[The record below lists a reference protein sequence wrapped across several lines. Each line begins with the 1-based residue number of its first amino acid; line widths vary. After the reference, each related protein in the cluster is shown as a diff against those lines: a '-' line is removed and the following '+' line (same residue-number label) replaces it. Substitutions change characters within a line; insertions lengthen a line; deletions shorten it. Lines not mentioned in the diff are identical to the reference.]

1 MAKTD
6 ITYRATLDPQG
17 VKEGANAVKGEFNK
31 LNDSFEGVAAACKK
45 YNDTMAKGS
54 TGNLRKELRATLQA
68 AASLENEYRKLS
80 AAEKASA
87 QGQELR
93 AKIDELIQRGG
104 QLKDTM
110 GDVNS
115 AITRVASDTAQID
128 AAVGALGALNAVAQ
142 IGVGAFGMLGVEE
155 EKLAQV
161 QKDLMAVI
169 AIGNGLQTIQ
179 NALQKESAVMMWA
192 NAVKTSVLTAA
203 TKGDTIIQTAW
214 NVAKAVGK
222 ALLGDFTG
230 LLIVG
235 AGAFMTYKVATADS
249 AEELDNHKKSVEDDR
264 RALNELNEQTASTTG
279 ELIGKYKQLQAQWI
293 ACNGDAKRQAEMLKK
308 NESAMKDLGLSVNSL
323 VDAENVFV
331 KNTPNVEASLIKR
344 AKAMAAMN
352 QIVENE
358 KKRYEELNKAD
369 ERTYGGTKR
378 RVWKSGQ
385 EVGSDKFKEFG
396 LSWEQ
401 AKERG
406 YVKSTEFRDPM
417 YGVSSYT
424 NTLTAQGAAFLT
436 MKEGAKSAK
445 AYGDEVDRINK
456 YFDQANNKAWL
467 QYEANADAT
476 VGGTSSTTTRTSSGT
491 NRSTGGGTT
500 PIVYKEGSLGYIDN
514 ELKELK
520 NKLQQATSN
529 DSRSEIYKQISALE
543 SQRVELVFAS
553 KNGKTPM
560 EAIRELMEKDVAAKP
575 LPVPEL
581 EVDASKIKEIMKN
594 VFAYFDEYKAKVKEV
609 KQDTMFKSINNLSS
623 AFSSLG
629 EIIGG
634 VAGQMVS
641 WAAQSAASIAQMLAE
656 NAQLIISAQAVA
668 MANGAK
674 SAFALPFPFNLAA
687 WASVAA
693 TIAGI
698 FASLPKFATGGIVSG
713 SGYSGDRQLIRAN
726 SGEMV
731 ITRAQQARLWS
742 AISGGGSLGG
752 GQVTFKI
759 SGQELHGVLRNYNN
773 KINRAR

>member
-6 ITYRATLDPQG
+6 ITYRASLDPTG
-17 VKEGANAVKGEFNK
+17 VKEGANAVKGEFKK
-31 LNDSFEGVAAACKK
+31 LNDSFEGVAAACKR
-45 YNDTMAKGS
+45 YNDTMEKGS

-68 AASLENEYRKLS
+68 AASLENEWRKLS

-93 AKIDELIQRGG
+93 AKIDELIQKGG
-104 QLKDTM
+104 ELRDTM

-128 AAVGALGALNAVAQ
+128 AAVGALGAINAVAEVG
-142 IGVGAFGMLGVEE
+142 IGVFSMLGVEE
-155 EKLAQV
+155 EKLAKV

-179 NALQKESAVMMWA
+179 NALQKESALMMWA

-235 AGAFMTYKVATADS
+235 AGALASYSIATS
-249 AEELDNHKKSVEDDR
+249 GSSEELDENAKSAENAKTKNEEFYKSVADGCAKNIASLVRLTAEWKNLRTAQQKNDFLQKNRKEIEKFTGATNDLAKAFDGLVKNSGKIVDALIQIGVANAYAALIEEEAGNYVRKKLSLQTYKYKKWRAGDIANSGISQNAGLVEGEDYKYEGFGFGRKHAVMTDAGAAKATAYEMR
-264 RALNELNEQTASTTG
+264 KSQKDNLDERKKVEDNFTKKMGNLIGKMNDAQKKGNAYIPKERTAST
-279 ELIGKYKQLQAQWI
+279 Y
-293 ACNGDAKRQAEMLKK
+293 
-308 NESAMKDLGLSVNSL
+308 S
-323 VDAENVFV
+323 
-331 KNTPNVEASLIKR
+331 
-344 AKAMAAMN
+344 
-352 QIVENE
+352 
-358 KKRYEELNKAD
+358 
-369 ERTYGGTKR
+369 RTT
-378 RVWKSGQ
+378 S
-385 EVGSDKFKEFG
+385 
-396 LSWEQ
+396 
-401 AKERG
+401 
-406 YVKSTEFRDPM
+406 
-417 YGVSSYT
+417 
-424 NTLTAQGAAFLT
+424 
-436 MKEGAKSAK
+436 
-445 AYGDEVDRINK
+445 
-456 YFDQANNKAWL
+456 
-467 QYEANADAT
+467 
-476 VGGTSSTTTRTSSGT
+476 TSSSNNAKNYT
-491 NRSTGGGTT
+491 
-500 PIVYKEGSLGYIDN
+500 KGSIGYID
-514 ELKELK
+514 
-520 NKLQQATSN
+520 
-529 DSRSEIYKQISALE
+529 KQISTLNERMKSTTSDAVRIAITKQIKALE
-543 SQRVELVFAS
+543 AQKVEIQFVAE
-553 KNGKTPM
+553 NGMTMAEGIKKMLKPALEQDFELTSIEPP
-560 EAIRELMEKDVAAKP
+560 AID
-575 LPVPEL
+575 PE
-581 EVDASKIKEIMKN
+581 KIKEGMRQVAAIIK
-594 VFAYFDEYKAKVKEV
+594 AGTAEWQREIDEIKA
-609 KQDTMFKSINNLSS
+609 DTLNNAIYNLANS
-623 AFSSLG
+623 FSSLG
-629 EIIGG
+629 KIIGG

-674 SAFALPFPFNLAA
+674 SAFALPFPFSLAA

-693 TIAGI
+693 TIMGI
-698 FASLPKFATGGIVSG
+698 FASLPKFATGGIVGG
-713 SGYSGDRQLIRAN
+713 SGFSGDRQLIRAN

>member
-31 LNDSFEGVAAACKK
+31 LNDSFAGVAAACKK

-110 GDVNS
+110 VDVNS

-203 TKGDTIIQTAW
+203 TKGDTIVQTAW

-222 ALLGDFTG
+222 AMLGDFTG

-693 TIAGI
+693 TIMGI
-698 FASLPKFATGGIVSG
+698 FASLPKFATGGIVGG
-713 SGYSGDRQLIRAN
+713 SGFSGDRQLIRAN

-752 GQVTFKI
+752 QVTFKI

>member
-31 LNDSFEGVAAACKK
+31 LNDSFAGVAAACKK

-54 TGNLRKELRATLQA
+54 SGNLRKELRATLQA

-203 TKGDTIIQTAW
+203 TKGDTIVQTAW

-222 ALLGDFTG
+222 AMLGDFTG

-641 WAAQSAASIAQMLAE
+641 WAAQSAAPIAQMLAE

-693 TIAGI
+693 TIMGI
-698 FASLPKFATGGIVSG
+698 FASLPKFATGGIVGG
-713 SGYSGDRQLIRAN
+713 SGFSGDRQLIRAN

-752 GQVTFKI
+752 QVTFKI

>member
-17 VKEGANAVKGEFNK
+17 IKEGANAVKGEFKK

-142 IGVGAFGMLGVEE
+142 VGVGVFSMLGVEE
-155 EKLAQV
+155 GKLAQV

-179 NALQKESAVMMWA
+179 NALQKESALMMWA

-235 AGAFMTYKVATADS
+235 AGALATYSIATSGSSDELEENSKSAENAKKKNEEFYKSVADGCAKNIASLVRLTAEWKNLRTAQQKNEFLQKNRKEIEKFTGATNDLAKAFDGLVKNSGKIVDALIQIGVANAYAALIEEEAGNYVRKKLALQTYKYKKWNAGDNANAGIIKDAGLGEGDYKRVDFGFGRTKAVFTEAGAAKATAYEMRKSQKDN
-249 AEELDNHKKSVEDDR
+249 LDERKKVED
-264 RALNELNEQTASTTG
+264 NFTKKMGN
-279 ELIGKYKQLQAQWI
+279 LIGKMNEAQKK
-293 ACNGDAKRQAEMLKK
+293 GDAVIPREHTAAT
-308 NESAMKDLGLSVNSL
+308 SA
-323 VDAENVFV
+323 
-331 KNTPNVEASLIKR
+331 
-344 AKAMAAMN
+344 
-352 QIVENE
+352 
-358 KKRYEELNKAD
+358 
-369 ERTYGGTKR
+369 RTT
-378 RVWKSGQ
+378 S
-385 EVGSDKFKEFG
+385 
-396 LSWEQ
+396 
-401 AKERG
+401 
-406 YVKSTEFRDPM
+406 
-417 YGVSSYT
+417 
-424 NTLTAQGAAFLT
+424 
-436 MKEGAKSAK
+436 
-445 AYGDEVDRINK
+445 
-456 YFDQANNKAWL
+456 
-467 QYEANADAT
+467 
-476 VGGTSSTTTRTSSGT
+476 TSSNNAKNYT
-491 NRSTGGGTT
+491 
-500 PIVYKEGSLGYIDN
+500 KGSIGYID
-514 ELKELK
+514 
-520 NKLQQATSN
+520 
-529 DSRSEIYKQISALE
+529 KQISTLNEKLKSATSDAVRIAITKQIKALE
-543 SQRVELVFAS
+543 AQKVEIQFVAE
-553 KNGKTPM
+553 NGITMAEGIKKMLKPALEQDFELTSLEPP
-560 EAIRELMEKDVAAKP
+560 AID
-575 LPVPEL
+575 PE
-581 EVDASKIKEIMKN
+581 KIKEGMRQVADIIK
-594 VFAYFDEYKAKVKEV
+594 AGTAEWQREIDEIKA
-609 KQDTMFKSINNLSS
+609 DTLNNALNNLANS
-623 AFSSLG
+623 FSSLG
-629 EIIGG
+629 TIIGG

-687 WASVAA
+687 WATVAA

-698 FASLPKFATGGIVSG
+698 FGSLPKFATGGIVGG
-713 SGYSGDRQLIRAN
+713 SGFSGDRQLIRAN

-742 AISGGGSLGG
+742 AISGGGQLGG

-759 SGQELHGVLRNYNN
+759 SGQELYGVLSNYNSKKN
-773 KINRAR
+773 KVR

>member
-31 LNDSFEGVAAACKK
+31 LNDSFAGVAAACKK

-110 GDVNS
+110 VDVNS

-203 TKGDTIIQTAW
+203 TKGDTIVQTAW

-222 ALLGDFTG
+222 AMLGDFTG

-575 LPVPEL
+575 LPVPER

-693 TIAGI
+693 TIMGI
-698 FASLPKFATGGIVSG
+698 FASLPKFATGGIVGG
-713 SGYSGDRQLIRAN
+713 SGFSGDRQLIRAN

-752 GQVTFKI
+752 QVTFKI

>member
-31 LNDSFEGVAAACKK
+31 LNDSFEGVAAACKR

-68 AASLENEYRKLS
+68 AASLENEWRKLS

-110 GDVNS
+110 VDVNS
-115 AITRVASDTAQID
+115 AITRVASDTAKID

-142 IGVGAFGMLGVEE
+142 VGVGVFSMLGVEE
-155 EKLAQV
+155 GKLEQV

-179 NALQKESAVMMWA
+179 NALQKESALMMWL

-203 TKGDTIIQTAW
+203 TKGDTVIQTAW

-235 AGAFMTYKVATADS
+235 AGALATYSIATSGSSD
-249 AEELDNHKKSVEDDR
+249 
-264 RALNELNEQTASTTG
+264 ELNENAKSAENAKKKNEEFYKSVADGCAKNIASLVRLTAEWKNLRTAQQKNEFLQKNRKEIEKFTGATNDLAKAFDGLVKNSGKIVDALIQIGVANAYAALIEEEAGNYVRKKLALQTYKYKKWNAGDNANSGIIKEAGLG
-279 ELIGKYKQLQAQWI
+279 EGDYKRVDFGFGRTKAVFTEAGAAKATAYEMRKSQKDNLDERKKVEDNFTKKMGNLIGKMNEAQKK
-293 ACNGDAKRQAEMLKK
+293 GDAVIPREHTAET
-308 NESAMKDLGLSVNSL
+308 SA
-323 VDAENVFV
+323 
-331 KNTPNVEASLIKR
+331 
-344 AKAMAAMN
+344 
-352 QIVENE
+352 
-358 KKRYEELNKAD
+358 
-369 ERTYGGTKR
+369 RT
-378 RVWKSGQ
+378 
-385 EVGSDKFKEFG
+385 
-396 LSWEQ
+396 
-401 AKERG
+401 
-406 YVKSTEFRDPM
+406 KST
-417 YGVSSYT
+417 SSNNAKNYT
-424 NTLTAQGAAFLT
+424 
-436 MKEGAKSAK
+436 K
-445 AYGDEVDRINK
+445 
-456 YFDQANNKAWL
+456 
-467 QYEANADAT
+467 
-476 VGGTSSTTTRTSSGT
+476 
-491 NRSTGGGTT
+491 
-500 PIVYKEGSLGYIDN
+500 GSIGYID
-514 ELKELK
+514 
-520 NKLQQATSN
+520 
-529 DSRSEIYKQISALE
+529 KQISTLNERMKSTTSDAVRIAITKQIKALE
-543 SQRVELVFAS
+543 AQKVEIQFVAEKGMTMAEGIKKMLKPALEQDFELTS
-553 KNGKTPM
+553 L
-560 EAIRELMEKDVAAKP
+560 EAPAIDTE
-575 LPVPEL
+575 
-581 EVDASKIKEIMKN
+581 KIKEGMRQVADIIK
-594 VFAYFDEYKAKVKEV
+594 AGTAEWQREIDEIKA
-609 KQDTMFKSINNLSS
+609 DTLNNAIYNLSNS
-623 AFSSLG
+623 FRSLG
-629 EIIGG
+629 NIIGG

-641 WAAQSAASIAQMLAE
+641 WAAQSAASIAQMLTE

-698 FASLPKFATGGIVSG
+698 FASLPKFATGGIVGG
-713 SGYSGDRQLIRAN
+713 SGYNGDRQLIRAN

-742 AISGGGSLGG
+742 AISGGGQLGG

-759 SGQELHGVLRNYNN
+759 SGQELYGVLSNYNS
-773 KINRAR
+773 KKNRVR

>member
-6 ITYRATLDPQG
+6 ITYRASLDPKG

-68 AASLENEYRKLS
+68 AASLENEWRKLS

-93 AKIDELIQRGG
+93 AKIDELIQKGG
-104 QLKDTM
+104 ELKDTM

-128 AAVGALGALNAVAQ
+128 AAVGALGTINAVAEVG
-142 IGVGAFGMLGVEE
+142 IGVFSMLGVEE

-179 NALQKESAVMMWA
+179 NALQKESALMMWA

-235 AGAFMTYKVATADS
+235 AGALATYSIATS
-249 AEELDNHKKSVEDDR
+249 GSSE
-264 RALNELNEQTASTTG
+264 ELNENSKSAENAKKKNEEFYKSVADGCAKNIASLVRLTAEWKNLRTAQQKNEFLQKNRKEIEKFTGATNDLAKAFDGLVKNSGKIVDALIQIGLANAYAALIEEEAGNYVRKKLALQTYKYKKWRAGDIADSGISQNAGLVEGNDYKFEGFGFGRKHAVLTDAGAAKATAYEMRKSQKDNLDERKKVEGNFTKKMGNLIGKMNEAQKKGDAVIPREHTAST
-279 ELIGKYKQLQAQWI
+279 
-293 ACNGDAKRQAEMLKK
+293 
-308 NESAMKDLGLSVNSL
+308 SA
-323 VDAENVFV
+323 
-331 KNTPNVEASLIKR
+331 
-344 AKAMAAMN
+344 
-352 QIVENE
+352 
-358 KKRYEELNKAD
+358 
-369 ERTYGGTKR
+369 RTT
-378 RVWKSGQ
+378 
-385 EVGSDKFKEFG
+385 
-396 LSWEQ
+396 
-401 AKERG
+401 
-406 YVKSTEFRDPM
+406 ST
-417 YGVSSYT
+417 S
-424 NTLTAQGAAFLT
+424 
-436 MKEGAKSAK
+436 
-445 AYGDEVDRINK
+445 
-456 YFDQANNKAWL
+456 
-467 QYEANADAT
+467 
-476 VGGTSSTTTRTSSGT
+476 TSSNNAKNYT
-491 NRSTGGGTT
+491 
-500 PIVYKEGSLGYIDN
+500 KGSIGYID
-514 ELKELK
+514 
-520 NKLQQATSN
+520 
-529 DSRSEIYKQISALE
+529 KQISTLNERLKSATSDAVRIAITKQIKALE
-543 SQRVELVFAS
+543 AQKVEIQFVAEKGMTMAEGIKKMLKPALEQDFELTS
-553 KNGKTPM
+553 LEPP
-560 EAIRELMEKDVAAKP
+560 AID
-575 LPVPEL
+575 PE
-581 EVDASKIKEIMKN
+581 KIKEGMRQVADIIK
-594 VFAYFDEYKAKVKEV
+594 AGTAEWKREIDEIKA
-609 KQDTMFKSINNLSS
+609 DTLNNAIYNLANS
-623 AFSSLG
+623 FRSLG
-629 EIIGG
+629 TIIGG

-641 WAAQSAASIAQMLAE
+641 WAAQSAASIAQMLEE

-698 FASLPKFATGGIVSG
+698 FASLPKFATGGIVGG
-713 SGYSGDRQLIRAN
+713 SGYNGDRQLIRAN

-742 AISGGGSLGG
+742 AISGGGQLGG

-759 SGQELHGVLRNYNN
+759 SGQELYGVLSNYNS
-773 KINRAR
+773 KKSRVR

>member
-6 ITYRATLDPQG
+6 ITYRASLDPKG

-68 AASLENEYRKLS
+68 AASLENEWRKLS

-93 AKIDELIQRGG
+93 AKIDELIQKGG
-104 QLKDTM
+104 ELKDTM

-128 AAVGALGALNAVAQ
+128 AAVGALGTINAVAEVG
-142 IGVGAFGMLGVEE
+142 IGVFSMLGVEE

-179 NALQKESAVMMWA
+179 NALQKESALMMWA

-235 AGAFMTYKVATADS
+235 AGALATYSIATS
-249 AEELDNHKKSVEDDR
+249 GSSE
-264 RALNELNEQTASTTG
+264 ELNENSKSAENAKKKNEEFYKSVADGCAKNIASLVRLTAEWKNLRTAQQKNEFLQKNRKEIEKFTGATNDLAKAFDGLVKNSGKIVDALIQIGVANAYAALIEEEAGNYVRKKLALQTYKYKKWRAGDIADSGISQNAGLVEGNDYKFEGCGFGRKHAVLTDAGAAKATAYEMRKSQKDNLDERKKVEGNFTKKMGNLIGKMNEAQKKGDAVIPREHTAST
-279 ELIGKYKQLQAQWI
+279 
-293 ACNGDAKRQAEMLKK
+293 
-308 NESAMKDLGLSVNSL
+308 SA
-323 VDAENVFV
+323 
-331 KNTPNVEASLIKR
+331 
-344 AKAMAAMN
+344 
-352 QIVENE
+352 
-358 KKRYEELNKAD
+358 
-369 ERTYGGTKR
+369 RTT
-378 RVWKSGQ
+378 
-385 EVGSDKFKEFG
+385 
-396 LSWEQ
+396 
-401 AKERG
+401 
-406 YVKSTEFRDPM
+406 ST
-417 YGVSSYT
+417 S
-424 NTLTAQGAAFLT
+424 
-436 MKEGAKSAK
+436 
-445 AYGDEVDRINK
+445 
-456 YFDQANNKAWL
+456 
-467 QYEANADAT
+467 
-476 VGGTSSTTTRTSSGT
+476 TSSNNAKNYT
-491 NRSTGGGTT
+491 
-500 PIVYKEGSLGYIDN
+500 KGSIGYID
-514 ELKELK
+514 
-520 NKLQQATSN
+520 
-529 DSRSEIYKQISALE
+529 KQISTLNERMKSATSDAVRIDITKQIKALE
-543 SQRVELVFAS
+543 AQKVEIQFVAEKGMTMAEGIKKMLKPALEQDFELTS
-553 KNGKTPM
+553 LEPP
-560 EAIRELMEKDVAAKP
+560 AID
-575 LPVPEL
+575 PE
-581 EVDASKIKEIMKN
+581 KIKEGMRQVADIIK
-594 VFAYFDEYKAKVKEV
+594 AGTAEWKREIDEIKA
-609 KQDTMFKSINNLSS
+609 DTLNNAIYNLANS
-623 AFSSLG
+623 FRSLG
-629 EIIGG
+629 TIIGG

-641 WAAQSAASIAQMLAE
+641 WAAQSAASIAQMLEE

-698 FASLPKFATGGIVSG
+698 FASLPKFATGGIVGG
-713 SGYSGDRQLIRAN
+713 SGYNGDRQLIRAN

-742 AISGGGSLGG
+742 AISGGGQLGG

-759 SGQELHGVLRNYNN
+759 SGQELYGVLSNYNS
-773 KINRAR
+773 KKSRVR

>member
-31 LNDSFEGVAAACKK
+31 LNDSFAGVAAACKK

-203 TKGDTIIQTAW
+203 TKGDTIVQTAW

-222 ALLGDFTG
+222 AMLGDFTG

-674 SAFALPFPFNLAA
+674 AAFALPFPFNLAA

-693 TIAGI
+693 TIMGI
-698 FASLPKFATGGIVSG
+698 FASLPKFATGGIVGG
-713 SGYSGDRQLIRAN
+713 SGFSGDRQLIRAN

-752 GQVTFKI
+752 QVTFKI

>member
-6 ITYRATLDPQG
+6 ITYRASLDPQG
-17 VKEGANAVKGEFNK
+17 VKEGANAVKGEFKK

-80 AAEKASA
+80 AAEKSSA

-142 IGVGAFGMLGVEE
+142 VGVGVFSMLGVEE
-155 EKLAQV
+155 GKLEQV

-179 NALQKESAVMMWA
+179 NALQKESALMMWA

-235 AGAFMTYKVATADS
+235 AGALATYSIATS
-249 AEELDNHKKSVEDDR
+249 GSSEELDENSKSAENAKKKNEEFYKSVADGCAKNIASLVRLTAEWKNLRTAQQKNEFLQKNRKEIEKFTGATNDLAKAFDGLVKNSGKIVDALIQIGVANAYAALIEEEAGNYVRKKLALQTYKYKKWNAGDNANSGIIKNAGLGEGDYKRVDFGFGRTKAVFTEAGAAKATAYEMRKSQKDNLDERKKVED
-264 RALNELNEQTASTTG
+264 NFTKKMGN
-279 ELIGKYKQLQAQWI
+279 LIGKMNEAQKK
-293 ACNGDAKRQAEMLKK
+293 GDAVIPREHTAAT
-308 NESAMKDLGLSVNSL
+308 SA
-323 VDAENVFV
+323 
-331 KNTPNVEASLIKR
+331 
-344 AKAMAAMN
+344 
-352 QIVENE
+352 
-358 KKRYEELNKAD
+358 
-369 ERTYGGTKR
+369 RTT
-378 RVWKSGQ
+378 S
-385 EVGSDKFKEFG
+385 
-396 LSWEQ
+396 
-401 AKERG
+401 
-406 YVKSTEFRDPM
+406 
-417 YGVSSYT
+417 
-424 NTLTAQGAAFLT
+424 
-436 MKEGAKSAK
+436 
-445 AYGDEVDRINK
+445 
-456 YFDQANNKAWL
+456 
-467 QYEANADAT
+467 
-476 VGGTSSTTTRTSSGT
+476 TSSNNAKNYT
-491 NRSTGGGTT
+491 
-500 PIVYKEGSLGYIDN
+500 KGSIGYID
-514 ELKELK
+514 
-520 NKLQQATSN
+520 
-529 DSRSEIYKQISALE
+529 KQISTLNERLKSTTSDAVRIAITKQIKALE
-543 SQRVELVFAS
+543 AQKVEIQFVAEKGMTMAEGIKKMLKPALEQDFVLKS
-553 KNGKTPM
+553 IEPP
-560 EAIRELMEKDVAAKP
+560 AID
-575 LPVPEL
+575 PE
-581 EVDASKIKEIMKN
+581 KIKEGMRQVAEIIK
-594 VFAYFDEYKAKVKEV
+594 AGTAEWQREIDEIKA
-609 KQDTMFKSINNLSS
+609 DTLNNAIYNLANS
-623 AFSSLG
+623 FRSLG
-629 EIIGG
+629 TIIGG

-698 FASLPKFATGGIVSG
+698 FASLPKFATGGIVGG
-713 SGYSGDRQLIRAN
+713 SGYNGDRQLIRAN

-742 AISGGGSLGG
+742 AISGGGQLGG

-759 SGQELHGVLRNYNN
+759 SGQELYGVLSNYNS
-773 KINRAR
+773 KKSRVR

>member
-17 VKEGANAVKGEFNK
+17 IKEGANAVKGEFKK

-142 IGVGAFGMLGVEE
+142 VGVGAFSMLGVEE
-155 EKLAQV
+155 GKLAKV

-235 AGAFMTYKVATADS
+235 AGALATYSIATS
-249 AEELDNHKKSVEDDR
+249 GSSEELDENSKSAENAKKKNEEFYKSVADGCAKNIASLVRLTAEWKNLSTEQQKNEFLQKNRKEIEKFTGATNDLAKAFDGLVNNSGKIVDALIQIGVANAYAALIEEEAGNYVRKKLALQTYKYKKWNAGDNANSGIIKDAGLGEGDYKRVDFGFGRTKAVFTEAGAAKATAYEMRKSQKDNLDERKKVED
-264 RALNELNEQTASTTG
+264 NFTKKMGN
-279 ELIGKYKQLQAQWI
+279 LIGKMNEAQKK
-293 ACNGDAKRQAEMLKK
+293 GDAVIPREHTAAT
-308 NESAMKDLGLSVNSL
+308 SA
-323 VDAENVFV
+323 
-331 KNTPNVEASLIKR
+331 
-344 AKAMAAMN
+344 
-352 QIVENE
+352 
-358 KKRYEELNKAD
+358 
-369 ERTYGGTKR
+369 RTT
-378 RVWKSGQ
+378 S
-385 EVGSDKFKEFG
+385 
-396 LSWEQ
+396 
-401 AKERG
+401 
-406 YVKSTEFRDPM
+406 
-417 YGVSSYT
+417 
-424 NTLTAQGAAFLT
+424 
-436 MKEGAKSAK
+436 
-445 AYGDEVDRINK
+445 
-456 YFDQANNKAWL
+456 
-467 QYEANADAT
+467 
-476 VGGTSSTTTRTSSGT
+476 TSSNNAKNYT
-491 NRSTGGGTT
+491 
-500 PIVYKEGSLGYIDN
+500 KGSIGYID
-514 ELKELK
+514 
-520 NKLQQATSN
+520 
-529 DSRSEIYKQISALE
+529 KQISTLNERMKSATSDAVRIAITKQIKALE
-543 SQRVELVFAS
+543 AQKVEIQFVAEKGMTMAEGIKKMLKPALEQDFELT
-553 KNGKTPM
+553 KP
-560 EAIRELMEKDVAAKP
+560 EPPAID
-575 LPVPEL
+575 PE
-581 EVDASKIKEIMKN
+581 KIKEGMRQVAAIIK
-594 VFAYFDEYKAKVKEV
+594 AGTAEWQREIDEIKA
-609 KQDTMFKSINNLSS
+609 DTLNNAIYNLANS
-623 AFSSLG
+623 FSSLG
-629 EIIGG
+629 KIIGG

-641 WAAQSAASIAQMLAE
+641 WAAQSAASIAQMLTE

-687 WASVAA
+687 WATVAA

-742 AISGGGSLGG
+742 AISGGGQLGG

-759 SGQELHGVLRNYNN
+759 SGQELYGVLSNYNSKKN
-773 KINRAR
+773 KVR

>member
-6 ITYRATLDPQG
+6 ITYRASLDPQG

-31 LNDSFEGVAAACKK
+31 LNDSFAGVAAACKK

-93 AKIDELIQRGG
+93 AKIDELIQKGG
-104 QLKDTM
+104 ELRDTM

-128 AAVGALGALNAVAQ
+128 AAVGALGALNAVAEVG
-142 IGVGAFGMLGVEE
+142 IGAFAMLGVEE

-235 AGAFMTYKVATADS
+235 AGALATYSIATSGSSDELDENSKSAENAKKKNEDFYKSVADGCAKNIASLVRLTAEWKNLSTAQQKNEFLQKNRKEIEKFTGATNDLAKAFDGLVKNSGKIVDALIQIGVANAYAALIEEEAGNYVRKKLELQTYKYKKWSAGDIANSGISQNAGLGEGDYKYEDYGFGRKHAVLTEAGAAKATAYEMRKS
-249 AEELDNHKKSVEDDR
+249 QKANLDERKKVDENFNKSMR
-264 RALNELNEQTASTTG
+264 N
-279 ELIGKYKQLQAQWI
+279 LIGKMNDAQ
-293 ACNGDAKRQAEMLKK
+293 KK
-308 NESAMKDLGLSVNSL
+308 GNAYI
-323 VDAENVFV
+323 
-331 KNTPNVEASLIKR
+331 P
-344 AKAMAAMN
+344 
-352 QIVENE
+352 
-358 KKRYEELNKAD
+358 
-369 ERTYGGTKR
+369 
-378 RVWKSGQ
+378 
-385 EVGSDKFKEFG
+385 KEH
-396 LSWEQ
+396 
-401 AKERG
+401 
-406 YVKSTEFRDPM
+406 
-417 YGVSSYT
+417 
-424 NTLTAQGAAFLT
+424 
-436 MKEGAKSAK
+436 
-445 AYGDEVDRINK
+445 
-456 YFDQANNKAWL
+456 
-467 QYEANADAT
+467 
-476 VGGTSSTTTRTSSGT
+476 TSSTSSRTTSTSTSSNNAKNYT
-491 NRSTGGGTT
+491 
-500 PIVYKEGSLGYIDN
+500 EGSIGYIDKKISDLN
-514 ELKELK
+514 EKLKS
-520 NKLQQATSN
+520 ATS
-529 DSRSEIYKQISALE
+529 DAVRIDLTKQIKALE
-543 SQRVELVFAS
+543 AQKVEIKFVAE
-553 KNGKTPM
+553 KGMTM
-560 EAIRELMEKDVAAKP
+560 AQAIKKMMK
-575 LPVPEL
+575 PEL
-581 EVDASKIKEIMKN
+581 EQEFKLTGIEPPAIDPEKIKEGMRQVAAIIKGGTAEWQRDLN
-594 VFAYFDEYKAKVKEV
+594 DVKAYTLNNA
-609 KQDTMFKSINNLSS
+609 INNLAN
-623 AFSSLG
+623 AFGSLG

-641 WAAQSAASIAQMLAE
+641 WAAQSAASIAQMLAD

-693 TIAGI
+693 TIMGI
-698 FASLPKFATGGIVSG
+698 FASLPKFASGGIVAG

-742 AISGGGSLGG
+742 AISGGGSIGG

>member
-17 VKEGANAVKGEFNK
+17 IKEGANAVKGEFKK

-142 IGVGAFGMLGVEE
+142 VGVGVFSMLGVEE
-155 EKLAQV
+155 GKLEQV

-179 NALQKESAVMMWA
+179 NALQKESALMMWA

-235 AGAFMTYKVATADS
+235 AGALATYSIATS
-249 AEELDNHKKSVEDDR
+249 GSSEELDENSKSAENAKKKNEEFYKSVADGCAKNIASLVRLTAEWKNLRTAQQKNEFIQKNRKEIEKFTGATNDLAKAFDGLVKNSGKIVDALIQIGVANAYAALIEEEAGNYVRKKLALQTYKYKKWNAGDNANAGIIKDAGLGEGDYKRVDFGFGRTKAVFTEAGAAKATAYEMLKSQKDNLDERKKVED
-264 RALNELNEQTASTTG
+264 NFTKKMGN
-279 ELIGKYKQLQAQWI
+279 LIGKMNEAQKK
-293 ACNGDAKRQAEMLKK
+293 GDAVIPREHTAAT
-308 NESAMKDLGLSVNSL
+308 SA
-323 VDAENVFV
+323 
-331 KNTPNVEASLIKR
+331 
-344 AKAMAAMN
+344 
-352 QIVENE
+352 
-358 KKRYEELNKAD
+358 
-369 ERTYGGTKR
+369 RTT
-378 RVWKSGQ
+378 S
-385 EVGSDKFKEFG
+385 
-396 LSWEQ
+396 
-401 AKERG
+401 
-406 YVKSTEFRDPM
+406 
-417 YGVSSYT
+417 
-424 NTLTAQGAAFLT
+424 
-436 MKEGAKSAK
+436 
-445 AYGDEVDRINK
+445 
-456 YFDQANNKAWL
+456 
-467 QYEANADAT
+467 
-476 VGGTSSTTTRTSSGT
+476 TSSNNAKNYT
-491 NRSTGGGTT
+491 
-500 PIVYKEGSLGYIDN
+500 KGSIGYID
-514 ELKELK
+514 
-520 NKLQQATSN
+520 
-529 DSRSEIYKQISALE
+529 KQISTLNEKLKSTTSDAVRIAITKQIKALE
-543 SQRVELVFAS
+543 AQKVEIQFVAEKGMTMAEGIKKMLKPALEQDFELTS
-553 KNGKTPM
+553 LEPP
-560 EAIRELMEKDVAAKP
+560 AID
-575 LPVPEL
+575 PE
-581 EVDASKIKEIMKN
+581 KIKEGMRQVADIIK
-594 VFAYFDEYKAKVKEV
+594 AGTAEWQREIDEIKS
-609 KQDTMFKSINNLSS
+609 DTLNNAIYNLANS
-623 AFSSLG
+623 FISLG
-629 EIIGG
+629 TIIGG

-641 WAAQSAASIAQMLAE
+641 WAAQSATSIAQMLAE
-656 NAQLIISAQAVA
+656 NAQLIISAQSVA

-687 WASVAA
+687 WATVAA

-742 AISGGGSLGG
+742 AISGGGQLGG
-752 GQVTFKI
+752 GQVVFKI
-759 SGQELHGVLRNYNN
+759 SGQELYGVLSNYNSKKN
-773 KINRAR
+773 KVR

>member
-31 LNDSFEGVAAACKK
+31 LNDSFAGVAAACKK

-110 GDVNS
+110 VDVNS
-115 AITRVASDTAQID
+115 AITRVASDTAKID

-142 IGVGAFGMLGVEE
+142 IGVGAVGMLGVEE

-203 TKGDTIIQTAW
+203 TKGDTIVQTAW

-222 ALLGDFTG
+222 AMLGDFTG

-369 ERTYGGTKR
+369 ERTYGGTKH
-378 RVWKSGQ
+378 RVWKRGQ
-385 EVGSDKFKEFG
+385 EVGSEKFKEFG

-406 YVKSTEFRDPM
+406 YVKSTEFREPM
-417 YGVSSYT
+417 YGLSSYT

-436 MKEGAKSAK
+436 MKEGSKSAK

-641 WAAQSAASIAQMLAE
+641 WAAQSAASIAQLLAE

-693 TIAGI
+693 TIMSI
-698 FASLPKFATGGIVSG
+698 FASLPKFATGGIVGG
-713 SGYSGDRQLIRAN
+713 SGFSGDRQLIRAN

-742 AISGGGSLGG
+742 AISGGGPLG

>member
-31 LNDSFEGVAAACKK
+31 LNDSFAGVAAACKK

-203 TKGDTIIQTAW
+203 TKGDTIVQTAW

-222 ALLGDFTG
+222 AMLGDFTG

-476 VGGTSSTTTRTSSGT
+476 VGGTSSTTTRTSIGT

-693 TIAGI
+693 TIMGI
-698 FASLPKFATGGIVSG
+698 FASLPKFATGGIVGG
-713 SGYSGDRQLIRAN
+713 SGFSGDRQLIRAN

-752 GQVTFKI
+752 QVTFKI

>member
-17 VKEGANAVKGEFNK
+17 IKEGANAVKGEFKK

-142 IGVGAFGMLGVEE
+142 VGVGVFSMLGVEE
-155 EKLAQV
+155 GKLEQV

-179 NALQKESAVMMWA
+179 NALQKESALMMWA

-235 AGAFMTYKVATADS
+235 AGALATYSIATS
-249 AEELDNHKKSVEDDR
+249 GSSEELDENSKSAENAKKKNEEFYKSVADGCAKNIASLVRLTAEWKNLRTAQQKNEFLQKNRKEIEKFTGATNDLAKAFDGLVKNSGKIVDALIQIGVANAYAALIEEEAGNYVRKKLALQTYKYKKWNAGDNANAGIIKDAGLGEGDYKRVDFGFGRTKAVFTEAGAAKATAYEMRKSQKDNLDERKKVED
-264 RALNELNEQTASTTG
+264 NFTKKMGN
-279 ELIGKYKQLQAQWI
+279 LIGKMNEAQKK
-293 ACNGDAKRQAEMLKK
+293 GDAVIPREHTAAT
-308 NESAMKDLGLSVNSL
+308 SA
-323 VDAENVFV
+323 
-331 KNTPNVEASLIKR
+331 
-344 AKAMAAMN
+344 
-352 QIVENE
+352 
-358 KKRYEELNKAD
+358 
-369 ERTYGGTKR
+369 RTT
-378 RVWKSGQ
+378 S
-385 EVGSDKFKEFG
+385 
-396 LSWEQ
+396 
-401 AKERG
+401 
-406 YVKSTEFRDPM
+406 
-417 YGVSSYT
+417 
-424 NTLTAQGAAFLT
+424 
-436 MKEGAKSAK
+436 
-445 AYGDEVDRINK
+445 
-456 YFDQANNKAWL
+456 
-467 QYEANADAT
+467 
-476 VGGTSSTTTRTSSGT
+476 TSSNNAKNYT
-491 NRSTGGGTT
+491 
-500 PIVYKEGSLGYIDN
+500 KGSIGYID
-514 ELKELK
+514 
-520 NKLQQATSN
+520 
-529 DSRSEIYKQISALE
+529 KQISTLNEKLKSTTSDAVRIAITKQIKALE
-543 SQRVELVFAS
+543 AQKVEIQFVAEKGMTMAEGIKKMLKPALEQDFELTS
-553 KNGKTPM
+553 LEPP
-560 EAIRELMEKDVAAKP
+560 AID
-575 LPVPEL
+575 PE
-581 EVDASKIKEIMKN
+581 KIKEGMRQVAAIIK
-594 VFAYFDEYKAKVKEV
+594 AGTAEWQREIDEIKA
-609 KQDTMFKSINNLSS
+609 DTLNNALNNLANS
-623 AFSSLG
+623 FSSLG
-629 EIIGG
+629 TIIGG

-674 SAFALPFPFNLAA
+674 SAFALPFPFNFAA
-687 WASVAA
+687 WATVAA

-698 FASLPKFATGGIVSG
+698 FASLPKFATGGIVGG
-713 SGYSGDRQLIRAN
+713 SGFSGDRQLIRAN

-742 AISGGGSLGG
+742 AISGGGQLGG

-759 SGQELHGVLRNYNN
+759 SGQELYGVLSNYNSKKN
-773 KINRAR
+773 KVR

>member
-17 VKEGANAVKGEFNK
+17 IKEGANAVKGEFKK

-45 YNDTMAKGS
+45 YNDTIAKGS

-142 IGVGAFGMLGVEE
+142 VGVGVFSMLGVEE
-155 EKLAQV
+155 GKLEQV

-235 AGAFMTYKVATADS
+235 AGALATYSIATS
-249 AEELDNHKKSVEDDR
+249 GSSEELDENSKSAENAKKKNEEFYKSVADGCAKNIASLVRLTAEWKNLSTAQQKNEFLQKNRKEIEKFTGATNDLAKAFDGLVKNSGKIVDALIQIGVANAYAALIEEEAGNYVRKKLALQTYKYKKWNAGDNANAGIIKDAGLGEGDYKRVDFGFGRTKAVFTEAGAAKATAYEMRKSQKDNLDERKKVED
-264 RALNELNEQTASTTG
+264 NFTKKMGN
-279 ELIGKYKQLQAQWI
+279 LIGKMNEAQKK
-293 ACNGDAKRQAEMLKK
+293 GDAVIPREHTAAT
-308 NESAMKDLGLSVNSL
+308 SA
-323 VDAENVFV
+323 
-331 KNTPNVEASLIKR
+331 
-344 AKAMAAMN
+344 
-352 QIVENE
+352 
-358 KKRYEELNKAD
+358 
-369 ERTYGGTKR
+369 RTT
-378 RVWKSGQ
+378 S
-385 EVGSDKFKEFG
+385 
-396 LSWEQ
+396 
-401 AKERG
+401 
-406 YVKSTEFRDPM
+406 
-417 YGVSSYT
+417 
-424 NTLTAQGAAFLT
+424 
-436 MKEGAKSAK
+436 
-445 AYGDEVDRINK
+445 
-456 YFDQANNKAWL
+456 
-467 QYEANADAT
+467 
-476 VGGTSSTTTRTSSGT
+476 TSSNNAKNYT
-491 NRSTGGGTT
+491 
-500 PIVYKEGSLGYIDN
+500 KGSIGYID
-514 ELKELK
+514 
-520 NKLQQATSN
+520 
-529 DSRSEIYKQISALE
+529 KQISTLNEKLKSTTSDAVRIAITKQIKALE
-543 SQRVELVFAS
+543 AQKVEIQFVAEKGMTMAEGIKKMLKPALEQDFELTS
-553 KNGKTPM
+553 LEPP
-560 EAIRELMEKDVAAKP
+560 AID
-575 LPVPEL
+575 PE
-581 EVDASKIKEIMKN
+581 KIKEGMRQVAAIIK
-594 VFAYFDEYKAKVKEV
+594 AGTAEWQREIDEIKA
-609 KQDTMFKSINNLSS
+609 DTLNNAIYNLANS
-623 AFSSLG
+623 FSSLG
-629 EIIGG
+629 KIIGG

-687 WASVAA
+687 WATVAA

-742 AISGGGSLGG
+742 AISGGGQLGG
-752 GQVTFKI
+752 GQVVFKI
-759 SGQELHGVLRNYNN
+759 SGQELYGVLSNYNSKKN
-773 KINRAR
+773 KVR

>member
-31 LNDSFEGVAAACKK
+31 LNDSFAGVAAACKK

-203 TKGDTIIQTAW
+203 TKGDTIVQTAW

-222 ALLGDFTG
+222 AMLGDFTG

-264 RALNELNEQTASTTG
+264 RALNDLNEQTASTTG

-476 VGGTSSTTTRTSSGT
+476 VGGTSSTTTRTSIGT

-529 DSRSEIYKQISALE
+529 KDRGEIYKQISALE
-543 SQRVELVFAS
+543 NQRVELVFAS

-693 TIAGI
+693 TIMGI
-698 FASLPKFATGGIVSG
+698 FASLPKFATGGIVGG
-713 SGYSGDRQLIRAN
+713 SGFSGDRQLIRAN

-752 GQVTFKI
+752 QVTFKI

>member
-6 ITYRATLDPQG
+6 ITYRASLDPTG
-17 VKEGANAVKGEFNK
+17 IKEGANAVKGEFKK

-80 AAEKASA
+80 AAEKSSA

-142 IGVGAFGMLGVEE
+142 VGVGVFSMLGVEE
-155 EKLAQV
+155 GKLAQV

-179 NALQKESAVMMWA
+179 NALQKESALMMWA

-235 AGAFMTYKVATADS
+235 AGALATYSIATS
-249 AEELDNHKKSVEDDR
+249 GSSEELDENSKSAENAKKKNEEFYKSVADGCAKNIASLVRLTAEWKNLRTAQQKNEFLQKNRKEIEKFTGATNDLAKAFDGLVKNSGKIVDALINIGVANAYAALIEEEAGNYVRKKLALQTYKYKKWNAGDNANSGIIKDAGLGEGDYKRVDFGFGRTKAVFTDAGAAKATAYEMRKSQKDNLDERKRVEDSFTKKMG
-264 RALNELNEQTASTTG
+264 N
-279 ELIGKYKQLQAQWI
+279 LIGKMNEAQKK
-293 ACNGDAKRQAEMLKK
+293 GDAVIPREHTAAT
-308 NESAMKDLGLSVNSL
+308 SA
-323 VDAENVFV
+323 
-331 KNTPNVEASLIKR
+331 
-344 AKAMAAMN
+344 
-352 QIVENE
+352 
-358 KKRYEELNKAD
+358 
-369 ERTYGGTKR
+369 RTT
-378 RVWKSGQ
+378 S
-385 EVGSDKFKEFG
+385 
-396 LSWEQ
+396 
-401 AKERG
+401 
-406 YVKSTEFRDPM
+406 
-417 YGVSSYT
+417 
-424 NTLTAQGAAFLT
+424 
-436 MKEGAKSAK
+436 
-445 AYGDEVDRINK
+445 
-456 YFDQANNKAWL
+456 
-467 QYEANADAT
+467 
-476 VGGTSSTTTRTSSGT
+476 TSS
-491 NRSTGGGTT
+491 NNAKN
-500 PIVYKEGSLGYIDN
+500 YAKGSIGYID
-514 ELKELK
+514 
-520 NKLQQATSN
+520 
-529 DSRSEIYKQISALE
+529 KQISTLNERMKSTTSDAVRIAITKQIKALE
-543 SQRVELVFAS
+543 AQKVEIQFVAEKGMTMAEGIKKMLKPALEQDFVLKS
-553 KNGKTPM
+553 IEPP
-560 EAIRELMEKDVAAKP
+560 AID
-575 LPVPEL
+575 PE
-581 EVDASKIKEIMKN
+581 KIKEGMRQVADIIK
-594 VFAYFDEYKAKVKEV
+594 AGTAEWKREIDEIKA
-609 KQDTMFKSINNLSS
+609 DTLNNAIYNLANS
-623 AFSSLG
+623 FRSLG
-629 EIIGG
+629 TIIGG

-641 WAAQSAASIAQMLAE
+641 WAAQSAASIAQMLEE

-713 SGYSGDRQLIRAN
+713 SRYSGDRQLIRAN

-742 AISGGGSLGG
+742 AISGGGQLGG

-759 SGQELHGVLRNYNN
+759 SGQELYGVLRNYNN

>member
-45 YNDTMAKGS
+45 YNDTMAKGT

-68 AASLENEYRKLS
+68 AASLENEWRKLS

-93 AKIDELIQRGG
+93 AKIDELIQKGG
-104 QLKDTM
+104 ELRDTM

-128 AAVGALGALNAVAQ
+128 AAVGALGTINAVAEVG
-142 IGVGAFGMLGVEE
+142 IGVFSMLGVEE

-203 TKGDTIIQTAW
+203 TKGNTIIQTAW

-235 AGAFMTYKVATADS
+235 AGALATYSIATS
-249 AEELDNHKKSVEDDR
+249 GSSEELDKNSKSAENAKKKNEEFYKSVADGCAKNIASLVRLTAEWKNLRTAQQKNEFLQKNRKEIEKFTGATNNLAKAFDGLVKNSGKIVDALIQIGVANAYAALIEEEAGNYVRKKLGLQTYKYKKWNAGDIANSGISQNAGLGEGDYKYEDFGFGRKHAVLTDAGAAKATAYEMR
-264 RALNELNEQTASTTG
+264 KSQKANLDERKKVDDNFTKKMGNLIGKMNEAQKKGNAYIPKEHTAST
-279 ELIGKYKQLQAQWI
+279 
-293 ACNGDAKRQAEMLKK
+293 
-308 NESAMKDLGLSVNSL
+308 SA
-323 VDAENVFV
+323 
-331 KNTPNVEASLIKR
+331 
-344 AKAMAAMN
+344 
-352 QIVENE
+352 
-358 KKRYEELNKAD
+358 
-369 ERTYGGTKR
+369 RTT
-378 RVWKSGQ
+378 S
-385 EVGSDKFKEFG
+385 
-396 LSWEQ
+396 
-401 AKERG
+401 
-406 YVKSTEFRDPM
+406 
-417 YGVSSYT
+417 
-424 NTLTAQGAAFLT
+424 
-436 MKEGAKSAK
+436 
-445 AYGDEVDRINK
+445 
-456 YFDQANNKAWL
+456 
-467 QYEANADAT
+467 
-476 VGGTSSTTTRTSSGT
+476 TSSNNAKNYT
-491 NRSTGGGTT
+491 
-500 PIVYKEGSLGYIDN
+500 KGSIGYID
-514 ELKELK
+514 
-520 NKLQQATSN
+520 
-529 DSRSEIYKQISALE
+529 KQISDLNEKLKSTTSDAARIAITNQIKALE
-543 SQRVELVFAS
+543 AQKVEIQFVAEKGMTMAEGIKKMLKPALEQDFELT
-553 KNGKTPM
+553 GLEPP
-560 EAIRELMEKDVAAKP
+560 AIDTE
-575 LPVPEL
+575 
-581 EVDASKIKEIMKN
+581 KIKEGMRQVAEIIKGST
-594 VFAYFDEYKAKVKEV
+594 AEWQREIDEV
-609 KQDTMFKSINNLSS
+609 KADTLNNAIYNLANS
-623 AFSSLG
+623 FRSLG
-629 EIIGG
+629 TIIGG

-641 WAAQSAASIAQMLAE
+641 WAAQSASSIAQMLAE

-698 FASLPKFATGGIVSG
+698 FASLPKFATGGIVGGNSFG
-713 SGYSGDRQLIRAN
+713 GDRQLIRAN

-731 ITRAQQARLWS
+731 ITKAQQARLWS
-742 AISGGGSLGG
+742 AISRGDVGG
-752 GQVTFKI
+752 GQVVFKI
-759 SGQELHGVLRNYNN
+759 SGQELYGVLSNYNS
-773 KINRAR
+773 KKNRVR

>member
-31 LNDSFEGVAAACKK
+31 LNDSFAGVAAACKK

-203 TKGDTIIQTAW
+203 TKGDTIVQTAW

-222 ALLGDFTG
+222 AMLGDFTG

-693 TIAGI
+693 TIMGI
-698 FASLPKFATGGIVSG
+698 FASLPKFATGGIVGG
-713 SGYSGDRQLIRAN
+713 SGFSGDRQLIRAN

-752 GQVTFKI
+752 QVTFKI

>member
-6 ITYRATLDPQG
+6 ITYRASLDPTG
-17 VKEGANAVKGEFNK
+17 VKEGANAVNGEFKK

-80 AAEKASA
+80 AAEKSSA

-142 IGVGAFGMLGVEE
+142 VGVGVFSMLGVEE
-155 EKLAQV
+155 GKLEQV

-179 NALQKESAVMMWA
+179 NALQKESALMMWA

-235 AGAFMTYKVATADS
+235 AGALATYSIATSGSSEKLDENSKSTENAKKKNEEFYKSVADGCAKNIASLVRLTAEWKNLRTAQQKNEFLQKNRKEIEKFTGATNDLAKAFDGLVKNSGKIVDALIQIGVANAYAALIEEEAGNYVRKKLELQTYKYKKWKAGDDANSGIIKNAGLGEGDYKRVDFGFGRTKAVFTEAGAAKATAYEMRKSQKDN
-249 AEELDNHKKSVEDDR
+249 LDERKKVED
-264 RALNELNEQTASTTG
+264 NFTKKMGN
-279 ELIGKYKQLQAQWI
+279 LIGKMNEAQ
-293 ACNGDAKRQAEMLKK
+293 KK
-308 NESAMKDLGLSVNSL
+308 GNAYI
-323 VDAENVFV
+323 
-331 KNTPNVEASLIKR
+331 P
-344 AKAMAAMN
+344 
-352 QIVENE
+352 
-358 KKRYEELNKAD
+358 
-369 ERTYGGTKR
+369 
-378 RVWKSGQ
+378 
-385 EVGSDKFKEFG
+385 KEH
-396 LSWEQ
+396 
-401 AKERG
+401 
-406 YVKSTEFRDPM
+406 
-417 YGVSSYT
+417 
-424 NTLTAQGAAFLT
+424 
-436 MKEGAKSAK
+436 
-445 AYGDEVDRINK
+445 
-456 YFDQANNKAWL
+456 
-467 QYEANADAT
+467 
-476 VGGTSSTTTRTSSGT
+476 TSSTSSRTTSTSS
-491 NRSTGGGTT
+491 NTGKNY
-500 PIVYKEGSLGYIDN
+500 IKGSIGYID
-514 ELKELK
+514 
-520 NKLQQATSN
+520 
-529 DSRSEIYKQISALE
+529 KQISTLNERLKSTTSDSVRIAITKQIKALE
-543 SQRVELVFAS
+543 AQKVEIQFVAEKGMTMAEVIKKMLKPALEQDFELTS
-553 KNGKTPM
+553 IEPP
-560 EAIRELMEKDVAAKP
+560 AIDTE
-575 LPVPEL
+575 
-581 EVDASKIKEIMKN
+581 KIKEGMRQVAAIIK
-594 VFAYFDEYKAKVKEV
+594 AETAEWQREIDEIKA
-609 KQDTMFKSINNLSS
+609 DTLNNAIYNLANS
-623 AFSSLG
+623 FRSLG
-629 EIIGG
+629 TIIGG

-693 TIAGI
+693 TIMGI

-742 AISGGGSLGG
+742 AISGGGQLGG

-759 SGQELHGVLRNYNN
+759 SGQELYGVLSNYNS
-773 KINRAR
+773 KKNRVR

>member
-17 VKEGANAVKGEFNK
+17 IKEGANAVKGEFNK
-31 LNDSFEGVAAACKK
+31 LNDSFSGVAAACKK

-142 IGVGAFGMLGVEE
+142 VGVGVFSMLGVEE
-155 EKLAQV
+155 GKLAQV

-179 NALQKESAVMMWA
+179 NALQKESALMMWA

-235 AGAFMTYKVATADS
+235 AGALATYSIATS
-249 AEELDNHKKSVEDDR
+249 GSSEELDENSKSAENAKKKNEEFYKSVADGCAKNIASLVRLTAEWKNLRTAQQKNEFLQKNRKEIEKFTGATNDLAKAFDGLVKNSGKIVDALIQIGVANAYAALIEEEAGNYVRKKLALQTYKYKKWNAGDNANSGIIKDAGLGEGDYKRVDFGFGRTKAVFTEAGAAKATAYEMRKSQKDNLDERKKVED
-264 RALNELNEQTASTTG
+264 NFTKKMGN
-279 ELIGKYKQLQAQWI
+279 LIGKMNEAQKK
-293 ACNGDAKRQAEMLKK
+293 GDAVIPREHTAAT
-308 NESAMKDLGLSVNSL
+308 SA
-323 VDAENVFV
+323 
-331 KNTPNVEASLIKR
+331 
-344 AKAMAAMN
+344 
-352 QIVENE
+352 
-358 KKRYEELNKAD
+358 
-369 ERTYGGTKR
+369 RTT
-378 RVWKSGQ
+378 S
-385 EVGSDKFKEFG
+385 
-396 LSWEQ
+396 
-401 AKERG
+401 
-406 YVKSTEFRDPM
+406 
-417 YGVSSYT
+417 
-424 NTLTAQGAAFLT
+424 
-436 MKEGAKSAK
+436 
-445 AYGDEVDRINK
+445 
-456 YFDQANNKAWL
+456 
-467 QYEANADAT
+467 
-476 VGGTSSTTTRTSSGT
+476 TSSNNAKNYT
-491 NRSTGGGTT
+491 
-500 PIVYKEGSLGYIDN
+500 KGSIGYID
-514 ELKELK
+514 
-520 NKLQQATSN
+520 
-529 DSRSEIYKQISALE
+529 KQISTLNEKLKSTTSDAVRIAITKQIKALE
-543 SQRVELVFAS
+543 AQKVEIQFVAEKGMTMAEGIKKMLKPALEQDFELT
-553 KNGKTPM
+553 KP
-560 EAIRELMEKDVAAKP
+560 EPPAID
-575 LPVPEL
+575 PE
-581 EVDASKIKEIMKN
+581 KIKEGMRQVAAIIK
-594 VFAYFDEYKAKVKEV
+594 AGTAEWQREIDEIKA
-609 KQDTMFKSINNLSS
+609 DTLNNAIYNLANS
-623 AFSSLG
+623 FSSLG
-629 EIIGG
+629 KIIGG

-641 WAAQSAASIAQMLAE
+641 WAAQSAASIAQMLTE

-687 WASVAA
+687 WATVAA

-698 FASLPKFATGGIVSG
+698 FASLPKFATGGIVGG
-713 SGYSGDRQLIRAN
+713 SGYNGDRQLIRAN

-742 AISGGGSLGG
+742 AISGGGQLGG
-752 GQVTFKI
+752 GQVVFKI
-759 SGQELHGVLRNYNN
+759 SGQELYGVLSNYNSKKN
-773 KINRAR
+773 KVR

>member
-17 VKEGANAVKGEFNK
+17 IKEGANAVKGEFKK

-142 IGVGAFGMLGVEE
+142 VGVGVFSMLGVEE
-155 EKLAQV
+155 GKLEQV

-179 NALQKESAVMMWA
+179 NALQKESALMMWA

-235 AGAFMTYKVATADS
+235 AGALATYSIATSGSSEELEENSKSAENAKKKNEEFYKSVADGCAKNIASLVRLTAEWKNLRTAQQKNEFIQKNRKEIEKFTGATNDLAKAFDGLVKNSGKIVDALIQIGVANAYAALIEEEAGNYVRKKLALQTYKYKKWNAGDNANAGIIKDAGLGEGDYKRVDFGFGRTKAVFTEAGAAKATAYEMLKSQKDN
-249 AEELDNHKKSVEDDR
+249 LDERKKVED
-264 RALNELNEQTASTTG
+264 NFTKKMGN
-279 ELIGKYKQLQAQWI
+279 LIGKMNEAQKK
-293 ACNGDAKRQAEMLKK
+293 GDAVIPREHTAAT
-308 NESAMKDLGLSVNSL
+308 SA
-323 VDAENVFV
+323 
-331 KNTPNVEASLIKR
+331 
-344 AKAMAAMN
+344 
-352 QIVENE
+352 
-358 KKRYEELNKAD
+358 
-369 ERTYGGTKR
+369 RTT
-378 RVWKSGQ
+378 S
-385 EVGSDKFKEFG
+385 
-396 LSWEQ
+396 
-401 AKERG
+401 
-406 YVKSTEFRDPM
+406 
-417 YGVSSYT
+417 
-424 NTLTAQGAAFLT
+424 
-436 MKEGAKSAK
+436 
-445 AYGDEVDRINK
+445 
-456 YFDQANNKAWL
+456 
-467 QYEANADAT
+467 
-476 VGGTSSTTTRTSSGT
+476 TSSNNAKNYT
-491 NRSTGGGTT
+491 
-500 PIVYKEGSLGYIDN
+500 KGSIGYID
-514 ELKELK
+514 
-520 NKLQQATSN
+520 
-529 DSRSEIYKQISALE
+529 KQISTLNEKLKSTTSDAVRIAITKQIKALE
-543 SQRVELVFAS
+543 AQKVEIQFVAEKGMTMAEGIKKMLKPALEQDFELTS
-553 KNGKTPM
+553 LEPP
-560 EAIRELMEKDVAAKP
+560 AID
-575 LPVPEL
+575 PE
-581 EVDASKIKEIMKN
+581 KIKEGMRQVADIIK
-594 VFAYFDEYKAKVKEV
+594 AGTAEWQREIDEIKS
-609 KQDTMFKSINNLSS
+609 DTLNNAIYNLANS
-623 AFSSLG
+623 FISLG
-629 EIIGG
+629 TIIGG

-641 WAAQSAASIAQMLAE
+641 WAAQSATSIAQMLAE
-656 NAQLIISAQAVA
+656 NAQLIISAQSVA

-687 WASVAA
+687 WATVAA

-742 AISGGGSLGG
+742 AISGGDQLGG
-752 GQVTFKI
+752 GQVVFKI
-759 SGQELHGVLRNYNN
+759 SGQELYGVLSNYNSKKN
-773 KINRAR
+773 KVR

>member
-1 MAKTD
+1 M
-6 ITYRATLDPQG
+6 
-17 VKEGANAVKGEFNK
+17 
-31 LNDSFEGVAAACKK
+31 NDSFAGVAAACKK

-110 GDVNS
+110 VDVNS

-203 TKGDTIIQTAW
+203 TKGDTIVQTAW

-222 ALLGDFTG
+222 AMLGDFTG

-264 RALNELNEQTASTTG
+264 RALNDLNEQTASTTG

-308 NESAMKDLGLSVNSL
+308 NESAMKYLGLSVNSL

-687 WASVAA
+687 
-693 TIAGI
+693 
-698 FASLPKFATGGIVSG
+698 
-713 SGYSGDRQLIRAN
+713 
-726 SGEMV
+726 
-731 ITRAQQARLWS
+731 
-742 AISGGGSLGG
+742 
-752 GQVTFKI
+752 
-759 SGQELHGVLRNYNN
+759 
-773 KINRAR
+773 

>member
-17 VKEGANAVKGEFNK
+17 VKEGANAVKGEFKK

-45 YNDTMAKGS
+45 YNDTMAKGT

-142 IGVGAFGMLGVEE
+142 VGVGVFSMLGVEE
-155 EKLAQV
+155 GKLAQV

-179 NALQKESAVMMWA
+179 NALQKESALMMWA

-235 AGAFMTYKVATADS
+235 AGALATYSIATSGSSEELEENSKSAENAKKKNEEFYKSVADGCAKNIASLVRLTAEWKNLRTAQQKNEFLQKNRKEIEKFTGATNDLAKAFDGLVKNSGKIVDALIQIGVANAYAALIEEEASNYVSKKLALQTYKYKKWNAGDNANAGIIKEAGLSEGDYKRVDFGFGRTKAVFTEAGAAKATAYEMRKSQKDN
-249 AEELDNHKKSVEDDR
+249 LDERKKVEDNFTKKMGN
-264 RALNELNEQTASTTG
+264 LIGKMNEAQKKGDAVIPREHTAATSARTASTSSNTG
-279 ELIGKYKQLQAQWI
+279 
-293 ACNGDAKRQAEMLKK
+293 K
-308 NESAMKDLGLSVNSL
+308 N
-323 VDAENVFV
+323 
-331 KNTPNVEASLIKR
+331 
-344 AKAMAAMN
+344 
-352 QIVENE
+352 
-358 KKRYEELNKAD
+358 Y
-369 ERTYGGTKR
+369 TK
-378 RVWKSGQ
+378 
-385 EVGSDKFKEFG
+385 GS
-396 LSWEQ
+396 
-401 AKERG
+401 
-406 YVKSTEFRDPM
+406 
-417 YGVSSYT
+417 
-424 NTLTAQGAAFLT
+424 
-436 MKEGAKSAK
+436 
-445 AYGDEVDRINK
+445 I
-456 YFDQANNKAWL
+456 
-467 QYEANADAT
+467 
-476 VGGTSSTTTRTSSGT
+476 
-491 NRSTGGGTT
+491 
-500 PIVYKEGSLGYIDN
+500 GYID
-514 ELKELK
+514 
-520 NKLQQATSN
+520 
-529 DSRSEIYKQISALE
+529 KQISTLNERLKSATSDAVRIAITKQIKALE
-543 SQRVELVFAS
+543 AQKVEIQFVAEKGMTMAEGIKKMLKPALEQDFVLKS
-553 KNGKTPM
+553 IEPP
-560 EAIRELMEKDVAAKP
+560 AID
-575 LPVPEL
+575 PE
-581 EVDASKIKEIMKN
+581 KIKEGMRQVADIIK
-594 VFAYFDEYKAKVKEV
+594 AGTAEWQREIDEIKA
-609 KQDTMFKSINNLSS
+609 DTLNNAIYNLANS
-623 AFSSLG
+623 FRSLG
-629 EIIGG
+629 TIIGG

-641 WAAQSAASIAQMLAE
+641 WAAQSTASIAQMLEE

-687 WASVAA
+687 WASVAS
-693 TIAGI
+693 TIMGI
-698 FASLPKFATGGIVSG
+698 FASLPKFATGGIVGG
-713 SGYSGDRQLIRAN
+713 SGYNGDRQLIRAN

-742 AISGGGSLGG
+742 TISGGGQLGG

-759 SGQELHGVLRNYNN
+759 SGQELYGVLSNYNS
-773 KINRAR
+773 KKNRVR

>member
-68 AASLENEYRKLS
+68 AASLENEWRKLS

-93 AKIDELIQRGG
+93 AKIDELIQKGG
-104 QLKDTM
+104 ELRDTM

-128 AAVGALGALNAVAQ
+128 AAVGALGTINAVAEVG
-142 IGVGAFGMLGVEE
+142 IGVFSMLGVEE

-179 NALQKESAVMMWA
+179 NALQKESALMMWA

-235 AGAFMTYKVATADS
+235 AGALATYSIATSGSSEELEENSKSAENAKKKNEEFYKSVADGCAKNIASLVRLTAEWKNLRTAQQKNEFLQKNRKEIEKFTGATNDLAKAFDGLVKNSGKIVDALIQIGVANAYAALIEEEAGNYVRKKLALQTYKYKKWNAGDNANSGIIKEAGLGEGDYKRVDFGFGRTKAVFTEAGAAKATAYEMRKS
-249 AEELDNHKKSVEDDR
+249 QKANLDERKKVEDNFTKKMGN
-264 RALNELNEQTASTTG
+264 LIGKMNEAQKKGDAYIPNERTAST
-279 ELIGKYKQLQAQWI
+279 
-293 ACNGDAKRQAEMLKK
+293 
-308 NESAMKDLGLSVNSL
+308 SS
-323 VDAENVFV
+323 
-331 KNTPNVEASLIKR
+331 
-344 AKAMAAMN
+344 
-352 QIVENE
+352 
-358 KKRYEELNKAD
+358 
-369 ERTYGGTKR
+369 RTT
-378 RVWKSGQ
+378 S
-385 EVGSDKFKEFG
+385 
-396 LSWEQ
+396 
-401 AKERG
+401 
-406 YVKSTEFRDPM
+406 
-417 YGVSSYT
+417 
-424 NTLTAQGAAFLT
+424 
-436 MKEGAKSAK
+436 
-445 AYGDEVDRINK
+445 
-456 YFDQANNKAWL
+456 
-467 QYEANADAT
+467 
-476 VGGTSSTTTRTSSGT
+476 TSSSNNAKNYT
-491 NRSTGGGTT
+491 
-500 PIVYKEGSLGYIDN
+500 KGSIGYID
-514 ELKELK
+514 
-520 NKLQQATSN
+520 
-529 DSRSEIYKQISALE
+529 KQISDLNEKLKSATSDSVRIAITKQIKALE
-543 SQRVELVFAS
+543 AQKVEIQFVAEKGMTMAEGIKKMLRPALEQDFVLKS
-553 KNGKTPM
+553 IEPP
-560 EAIRELMEKDVAAKP
+560 AID
-575 LPVPEL
+575 PE
-581 EVDASKIKEIMKN
+581 KIKEGMRQVADIIK
-594 VFAYFDEYKAKVKEV
+594 AGTAEWKREIDEIKA
-609 KQDTMFKSINNLSS
+609 DTLNNAIYNLANS
-623 AFSSLG
+623 FRSLG
-629 EIIGG
+629 TIIGG

-698 FASLPKFATGGIVSG
+698 FASLPKFATGGIVGG
-713 SGYSGDRQLIRAN
+713 SGYNGDRQLIRAN

-742 AISGGGSLGG
+742 AISGGGQLGG

-759 SGQELHGVLRNYNN
+759 SGQELYGVLSNYNS
-773 KINRAR
+773 KKNRVR

>member
-31 LNDSFEGVAAACKK
+31 LNDSFAGVAAACKK

-54 TGNLRKELRATLQA
+54 SGNLRKELRATLQA

-93 AKIDELIQRGG
+93 AKIDELIQKGG
-104 QLKDTM
+104 QLRDTM

-128 AAVGALGALNAVAQ
+128 AAVGALDSLNAVAEVG
-142 IGVGAFGMLGVEE
+142 IGAFAMLGVEE
-155 EKLAQV
+155 GKLEQV

-179 NALQKESAVMMWA
+179 NALQRESAVMMWL

-235 AGAFMTYKVATADS
+235 AGALATYSIATSGSSEELEENAKSAENAKKKNEEFYKSVADGCAKNIASLVRLTAEWKNLSTAQQKNEFIKKNRKEIEKFTGATNDLAKAFDGLVKNSGKIVDALIQIGVANAYAALIEEEAGNYVRKKLELQTYKYKKWSAGDIANSGISQNAGLGEGDYKYEDYGFGRKHAILTEAGAAKATAYEMRKS
-249 AEELDNHKKSVEDDR
+249 QKANLDERKKVDENFNKSMR
-264 RALNELNEQTASTTG
+264 N
-279 ELIGKYKQLQAQWI
+279 LIGKMNDAQ
-293 ACNGDAKRQAEMLKK
+293 KK
-308 NESAMKDLGLSVNSL
+308 GNAYI
-323 VDAENVFV
+323 
-331 KNTPNVEASLIKR
+331 P
-344 AKAMAAMN
+344 
-352 QIVENE
+352 
-358 KKRYEELNKAD
+358 
-369 ERTYGGTKR
+369 
-378 RVWKSGQ
+378 
-385 EVGSDKFKEFG
+385 KEH
-396 LSWEQ
+396 
-401 AKERG
+401 
-406 YVKSTEFRDPM
+406 
-417 YGVSSYT
+417 
-424 NTLTAQGAAFLT
+424 
-436 MKEGAKSAK
+436 
-445 AYGDEVDRINK
+445 
-456 YFDQANNKAWL
+456 
-467 QYEANADAT
+467 
-476 VGGTSSTTTRTSSGT
+476 TSSTSSRTTSTSSSS
-491 NRSTGGGTT
+491 NDEKK
-500 PIVYKEGSLGYIDN
+500 YAEGSLGYID
-514 ELKELK
+514 
-520 NKLQQATSN
+520 
-529 DSRSEIYKQISALE
+529 KQISDLNEKLKSATSDAVRIDLTKKIKALE
-543 SQRVELVFAS
+543 AQKVEIKFVAE
-553 KNGKTPM
+553 KGMTM
-560 EAIRELMEKDVAAKP
+560 AQAIKKIMK
-575 LPVPEL
+575 PEL
-581 EVDASKIKEIMKN
+581 EQEFKLTGIEPPAIDPEKIKEGMRQVAAIIKGGTAEWQREFN
-594 VFAYFDEYKAKVKEV
+594 DLKA
-609 KQDTMFKSINNLSS
+609 DTLNNAISNLANS
-623 AFSSLG
+623 FGSLG

-656 NAQLIISAQAVA
+656 NAQLITSAQAVA

-693 TIAGI
+693 TIMGI
-698 FASLPKFATGGIVSG
+698 FASLPKFATGGIVGG

>member
-17 VKEGANAVKGEFNK
+17 IKEGANAVKGEFKK

-142 IGVGAFGMLGVEE
+142 VGVGVFSMLGVEE
-155 EKLAQV
+155 GKLAQV

-235 AGAFMTYKVATADS
+235 AGALATYSIATSGSSEELEENSKSAENAKKKNEEFYKSVADGCAKNIASLVRLTAEWKNLRTAQQKNEFIQKNRKEIEKFTGATNDLAKAFDGLVKNSGKIVDALIQIGVANAYAALIEEEAGNYVRKKLALQTYKYKKWNAGDNANSGIIKDAGLGEGDYKRVDFGFGRTKAVFTEAGAAKATAYEMRKSQKDN
-249 AEELDNHKKSVEDDR
+249 LDERKKVED
-264 RALNELNEQTASTTG
+264 NFTKKMGN
-279 ELIGKYKQLQAQWI
+279 LIGKMNEAQKK
-293 ACNGDAKRQAEMLKK
+293 GDAVIPREHTAAT
-308 NESAMKDLGLSVNSL
+308 SA
-323 VDAENVFV
+323 
-331 KNTPNVEASLIKR
+331 
-344 AKAMAAMN
+344 
-352 QIVENE
+352 
-358 KKRYEELNKAD
+358 
-369 ERTYGGTKR
+369 RTT
-378 RVWKSGQ
+378 S
-385 EVGSDKFKEFG
+385 
-396 LSWEQ
+396 
-401 AKERG
+401 
-406 YVKSTEFRDPM
+406 
-417 YGVSSYT
+417 
-424 NTLTAQGAAFLT
+424 
-436 MKEGAKSAK
+436 
-445 AYGDEVDRINK
+445 
-456 YFDQANNKAWL
+456 
-467 QYEANADAT
+467 
-476 VGGTSSTTTRTSSGT
+476 TSSNNAKNYT
-491 NRSTGGGTT
+491 
-500 PIVYKEGSLGYIDN
+500 KGSIGYID
-514 ELKELK
+514 
-520 NKLQQATSN
+520 
-529 DSRSEIYKQISALE
+529 KQISTLNEKLKSTTSDAVRIAITKQIKALE
-543 SQRVELVFAS
+543 AQKVEIQFVAE
-553 KNGKTPM
+553 NGITMAEGIKKMLKPALEQDFELTSLEPP
-560 EAIRELMEKDVAAKP
+560 AID
-575 LPVPEL
+575 PE
-581 EVDASKIKEIMKN
+581 KIKEGMRQVAAIIK
-594 VFAYFDEYKAKVKEV
+594 AGTAEWQREIDEIKA
-609 KQDTMFKSINNLSS
+609 DTLNNAIYNLANS
-623 AFSSLG
+623 FSSLG
-629 EIIGG
+629 TIIGG

-687 WASVAA
+687 WATVAA

>member
-17 VKEGANAVKGEFNK
+17 IKEGANAVKGEFNK
-31 LNDSFEGVAAACKK
+31 LNDSFSGVAAACKK

-142 IGVGAFGMLGVEE
+142 VGVGVFSMLGVEE
-155 EKLAQV
+155 GKLAQV

-179 NALQKESAVMMWA
+179 NALQKESALMMWA

-235 AGAFMTYKVATADS
+235 AGALATYSIATS
-249 AEELDNHKKSVEDDR
+249 GSSEELDENSKSAENAKKKNEEFYKSVADGCAKNIASLVRLTAEWKNLRTAQQKNEFLQKNRKEIEKFTGATNDLAKAFDGLVKNSGKIVDALIQIGVANAYAALIEEEAGNYVRKKLALQTYKYKKWNAGDNANSGIIKDAGLGEGDYKRVDFGFGRTKAVFTEAGAAKATAYEMRKSQKDNLDERKKVED
-264 RALNELNEQTASTTG
+264 NFTKKMGN
-279 ELIGKYKQLQAQWI
+279 LIGKMNEAQKK
-293 ACNGDAKRQAEMLKK
+293 GDAVIPREHTAAT
-308 NESAMKDLGLSVNSL
+308 SA
-323 VDAENVFV
+323 
-331 KNTPNVEASLIKR
+331 
-344 AKAMAAMN
+344 
-352 QIVENE
+352 
-358 KKRYEELNKAD
+358 
-369 ERTYGGTKR
+369 RTT
-378 RVWKSGQ
+378 S
-385 EVGSDKFKEFG
+385 
-396 LSWEQ
+396 
-401 AKERG
+401 
-406 YVKSTEFRDPM
+406 
-417 YGVSSYT
+417 
-424 NTLTAQGAAFLT
+424 
-436 MKEGAKSAK
+436 
-445 AYGDEVDRINK
+445 
-456 YFDQANNKAWL
+456 
-467 QYEANADAT
+467 
-476 VGGTSSTTTRTSSGT
+476 TSSNNAKNYT
-491 NRSTGGGTT
+491 
-500 PIVYKEGSLGYIDN
+500 KGSIGYID
-514 ELKELK
+514 
-520 NKLQQATSN
+520 
-529 DSRSEIYKQISALE
+529 KQISTLNEKLKSTTSDAVRIAITKQIKALE
-543 SQRVELVFAS
+543 AQKVEIQFVAEKGMTMAEGIKKMLKPALEQDFELT
-553 KNGKTPM
+553 KP
-560 EAIRELMEKDVAAKP
+560 EPPAID
-575 LPVPEL
+575 PE
-581 EVDASKIKEIMKN
+581 KIKEGMRQVAAIIK
-594 VFAYFDEYKAKVKEV
+594 AGTAEWQREIDEIKA
-609 KQDTMFKSINNLSS
+609 DTLNNAIYNLANS
-623 AFSSLG
+623 FSSLG
-629 EIIGG
+629 KIIGG

-641 WAAQSAASIAQMLAE
+641 WAAQSAASIAQMLTE

-687 WASVAA
+687 WATVAA

-698 FASLPKFATGGIVSG
+698 FASLPKFATGGIVGG
-713 SGYSGDRQLIRAN
+713 SGYNGDRQLIRAN

-742 AISGGGSLGG
+742 AISGGGQLGG
-752 GQVTFKI
+752 GQVIFKI
-759 SGQELHGVLRNYNN
+759 SGQELYGVLSNYNSKKN
-773 KINRAR
+773 KVR

>member
-31 LNDSFEGVAAACKK
+31 LNDSFAGVAAACKK

-203 TKGDTIIQTAW
+203 TKGDTIVQTAW

-222 ALLGDFTG
+222 AMLGDFTG

-406 YVKSTEFRDPM
+406 YVKSTEFRDTM

-693 TIAGI
+693 TIMGI
-698 FASLPKFATGGIVSG
+698 FASLPKFATGGIVGG
-713 SGYSGDRQLIRAN
+713 SGFSGDRQLIRAN

-752 GQVTFKI
+752 QVTFKI

>member
-6 ITYRATLDPQG
+6 ITYRASLDPTG
-17 VKEGANAVKGEFNK
+17 VKEGANAVKGEFKK
-31 LNDSFEGVAAACKK
+31 LNGSFEGVAAACKR

-68 AASLENEYRKLS
+68 AASLENEWRKLS

-93 AKIDELIQRGG
+93 AKIDELIQKGG
-104 QLKDTM
+104 ELRDTM

-128 AAVGALGALNAVAQ
+128 AAVGALGTINAVAEVG
-142 IGVGAFGMLGVEE
+142 IGVFSMLGVEE
-155 EKLAQV
+155 EKLTKV

-235 AGAFMTYKVATADS
+235 AGALATYSIATSGSSDELDENAKSAENAKKTNEEFYKSVADGCAKNIASLVRLTAEWKNLRTAQQKNEFLQKNRKEIEKFTGATNDLAKAFDGLVKNSGKIVDALIQIGVANAYAALIEEEAGNYVRKKLALQTYKYKKWNAGDNANSGIIKDAGLGEGDYKRVDFGFGRTKAVFTEAGAAKATAYEMRKSQKDN
-249 AEELDNHKKSVEDDR
+249 LDERRKVEDNFTKKMGN
-264 RALNELNEQTASTTG
+264 LIGKMNEAQKKGYAYIPKERTAST
-279 ELIGKYKQLQAQWI
+279 
-293 ACNGDAKRQAEMLKK
+293 
-308 NESAMKDLGLSVNSL
+308 SS
-323 VDAENVFV
+323 
-331 KNTPNVEASLIKR
+331 
-344 AKAMAAMN
+344 
-352 QIVENE
+352 
-358 KKRYEELNKAD
+358 
-369 ERTYGGTKR
+369 RTT
-378 RVWKSGQ
+378 S
-385 EVGSDKFKEFG
+385 
-396 LSWEQ
+396 
-401 AKERG
+401 
-406 YVKSTEFRDPM
+406 
-417 YGVSSYT
+417 
-424 NTLTAQGAAFLT
+424 
-436 MKEGAKSAK
+436 
-445 AYGDEVDRINK
+445 
-456 YFDQANNKAWL
+456 
-467 QYEANADAT
+467 
-476 VGGTSSTTTRTSSGT
+476 TSSSNNAKNYT
-491 NRSTGGGTT
+491 
-500 PIVYKEGSLGYIDN
+500 KGSIGYIDKKISTLN
-514 ELKELK
+514 EKLKS
-520 NKLQQATSN
+520 ATS
-529 DSRSEIYKQISALE
+529 DAVRIAITKQIKALE
-543 SQRVELVFAS
+543 AQKVEIQFVAEKGMTMAEGIKKMLKPTLEQDFVLKS
-553 KNGKTPM
+553 IEPP
-560 EAIRELMEKDVAAKP
+560 AIDTE
-575 LPVPEL
+575 
-581 EVDASKIKEIMKN
+581 KIKEGMRKVADIIK
-594 VFAYFDEYKAKVKEV
+594 AGTAEWKREIDELKA
-609 KQDTMFKSINNLSS
+609 DTLNNAIYNLANS
-623 AFSSLG
+623 FRSLG
-629 EIIGG
+629 TIIGG

-674 SAFALPFPFNLAA
+674 SAFALPFPLNLAA

-693 TIAGI
+693 TIMGI
-698 FASLPKFATGGIVSG
+698 FASLPKFATGGIVGG
-713 SGYSGDRQLIRAN
+713 SGFNGDRQLIRAN

-759 SGQELHGVLRNYNN
+759 SGQELYGVLSNYNS
-773 KINRAR
+773 KKNRVR

>member
-17 VKEGANAVKGEFNK
+17 IKEGANAVKGEFKK

-142 IGVGAFGMLGVEE
+142 VGVGVFSMLGVEE
-155 EKLAQV
+155 GKLAQV

-235 AGAFMTYKVATADS
+235 AGALATYSIATS
-249 AEELDNHKKSVEDDR
+249 GSSEELDENSKSAENAKKKNEEFYKSVADGCAKNIASLVRLTAEWKNLRTAQQKNEFLQKNRKEIEKFTGATNDLAKAFDGLVNNSGKIVDALIQIGVANAYAALIEEEAGNYVRKKLALQTYKYKKWNAGDNANSGIIKDAGLGEGDYKRVDFGFGRTKAVFTEAGAAKATAYEMRKSQKDNLDERKKVED
-264 RALNELNEQTASTTG
+264 NFTKKMGN
-279 ELIGKYKQLQAQWI
+279 LIGKMNEAQKK
-293 ACNGDAKRQAEMLKK
+293 GDAVIPREHTAAT
-308 NESAMKDLGLSVNSL
+308 SA
-323 VDAENVFV
+323 
-331 KNTPNVEASLIKR
+331 
-344 AKAMAAMN
+344 
-352 QIVENE
+352 
-358 KKRYEELNKAD
+358 
-369 ERTYGGTKR
+369 RTT
-378 RVWKSGQ
+378 S
-385 EVGSDKFKEFG
+385 
-396 LSWEQ
+396 
-401 AKERG
+401 
-406 YVKSTEFRDPM
+406 
-417 YGVSSYT
+417 
-424 NTLTAQGAAFLT
+424 
-436 MKEGAKSAK
+436 
-445 AYGDEVDRINK
+445 
-456 YFDQANNKAWL
+456 
-467 QYEANADAT
+467 
-476 VGGTSSTTTRTSSGT
+476 TSSNNAKNYT
-491 NRSTGGGTT
+491 
-500 PIVYKEGSLGYIDN
+500 KGSIGYID
-514 ELKELK
+514 
-520 NKLQQATSN
+520 
-529 DSRSEIYKQISALE
+529 KQISTLNERMKSATSDAVRIAITKQIKALE
-543 SQRVELVFAS
+543 AQKVEIQFVAEKGMTMAEGIKKMLKPALEQDFELT
-553 KNGKTPM
+553 KP
-560 EAIRELMEKDVAAKP
+560 EPPAID
-575 LPVPEL
+575 PE
-581 EVDASKIKEIMKN
+581 KIKEGMRQVAAIIK
-594 VFAYFDEYKAKVKEV
+594 AGTAEWQREIDEIKA
-609 KQDTMFKSINNLSS
+609 DTLNNAIYNLANS
-623 AFSSLG
+623 FSSLG
-629 EIIGG
+629 KIIGG

-641 WAAQSAASIAQMLAE
+641 WAAQSAASIAQMLTE

-687 WASVAA
+687 WATVAA

-698 FASLPKFATGGIVSG
+698 FASLPKFATGGIVGG
-713 SGYSGDRQLIRAN
+713 SGYNGDRQLIRAN

-742 AISGGGSLGG
+742 AISGGGQLGG

-759 SGQELHGVLRNYNN
+759 SGQELYGVLSNYNSKKN
-773 KINRAR
+773 KVR